1 MTSALRASV
10 MFSCLLVAC
19 AGSEPRPSSLDS
31 IELSEFFPLHAGN
44 AWSYDVDT
52 GEPSTTLGVTRV
64 EAFDGHLAEVRTGRA
79 MVRYELLAE
88 GIRVPPEDVWLL
100 RGPLEEG
107 ASWPARGG
115 RTARI
120 VSIDTR
126 IETLAGKFER
136 CIEVSETGGKLELE
150 IRIVYCPGVGPVALD
165 STMRSETSD
174 RVVTVFARLRGYE
187 VSRES
192 RSGP

>member
-1 MTSALRASV
+1 

-19 AGSEPRPSSLDS
+19 AGSKPRLSSVDP
-31 IELSEFFPLHAGN
+31 IELGEFFPLHSGN

-79 MVRYELLAE
+79 TVHYELLAE

-100 RGPLEEG
+100 RAPLQEG

-115 RTARI
+115 RTARV

-126 IETLAGKFER
+126 IETLAGKFEH
-136 CIEVSETGGKLELE
+136 CVEVSETGGKLELE